1 MTNYSRNMYGP
12 GRVAYP
18 GSGGDDDD
26 DDGGGDEE
34 DLKATPCQ
42 ATPLITCIQDIQA
55 YNTHL
60 SFFVA
65 FNFLFPLD
73 NV

>member
-18 GSGGDDDD
+18 SSGGDDDDD

-34 DLKATPCQ
+34 DLKATPC
-42 ATPLITCIQDIQA
+42 
-55 YNTHL
+55 
-60 SFFVA
+60 
-65 FNFLFPLD
+65 
-73 NV
+73 